1 MTFNRSA
8 PMEELT
14 SPLHLGKIDL
24 IDKRDW
30 ILKKVTGKSILHVGP
45 TDSPCT
51 RTHARLGRLLHV
63 ALQGKCKELIGLD
76 LDKAAIEIMREECQI
91 TDTQYGNAEELDKL
105 FPAGRFDAII
115 AGAVVAHMSNIG
127 LFFLCA
133 RKVLKPGGELIITV
147 PNAFSIKR
155 LLGAVL
161 LRQERN
167 NPDHLYFFSAM
178 TLRQAARRF
187 GYDLTEVSSFMY
199 NAPECGLNARG
210 TPIARMLIHI
220 LNNNYLA
227 DELAVV
233 MNPTAEKL

>member
-1 MTFNRSA
+1 MPLEA
-8 PMEELT
+8 PT
-14 SPLHLGKIDL
+14 TPLHLGKIDL

-30 ILKKVTGKSILHVGP
+30 IFKKVVGKSVLHVGP

-51 RTHARLGRLLHV
+51 RSHARQGRLLHA

-76 LDKAAIEIMREECQI
+76 LDKSAIEIMREECQI

-105 FPAGRFDAII
+105 FPEGRFDAII
-115 AGAVVAHMSNIG
+115 AGDVVEHMSNVG
-127 LFFLCA
+127 LFFLTA

-147 PNAFSIKR
+147 PNSFSIKR
-155 LLGAVL
+155 ILGAVL

-178 TLRQAARRF
+178 TLQQVAYRF
-187 GYDLTEVSSFMY
+187 GYELTEVSSFMY
-199 NAPECGLNARG
+199 DAPEGGVLNKRG
-210 TPIARMLIHI
+210 TAIARVLIGI
-220 LNNNYLA
+220 LRNNYLA

-233 MNPTAEKL
+233 MKPE